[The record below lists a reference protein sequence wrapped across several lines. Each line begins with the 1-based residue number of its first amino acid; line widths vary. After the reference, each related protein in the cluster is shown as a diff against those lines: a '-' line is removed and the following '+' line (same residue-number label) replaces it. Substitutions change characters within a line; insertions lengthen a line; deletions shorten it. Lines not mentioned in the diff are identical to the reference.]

1 MQTLYAAVRVKG
13 KIGVRREIRLT
24 LDLLRLTRANH
35 CILIQANDTN
45 KGMLQKVKD
54 YLTWGEINKETL
66 NKLVRER
73 GRLMGDKPITDDWV
87 KTRMPFQGIDPWVEA
102 IANERVKYKEL
113 PDVKPVFRLHPPR
126 KGWGHTKRS
135 FKEGGV
141 LGYRGKEINKLI
153 ERMI

>member
-54 YLTWGEINKETL
+54 YITWGEINKETL

-73 GRLMGDKPITDDWV
+73 GRLTGDKPITDDWV
-87 KTRMPFQGIDPWVEA
+87 KTHMPFQEK
-102 IANERVKYKEL
+102 VKYKEL